1 MVCREP
7 RVVGAAEKKVVSKR
21 IIITGAGGRLG
32 AALVREWRAAGEEVA
47 GFTRQELDLS
57 QPDQLRATLESLDF
71 AVLVNCA
78 AQTNVDRCETHPDE
92 AMQINADAV
101 RVLAEICAKKNA
113 RCIHISTDY
122 VFDGAKV
129 GAYTEE
135 DAALPIS
142 QYGASKRT
150 GEVALLSV
158 SDKHLAVRVSW
169 VFGPDRPSFI
179 DQIIQRARTEE
190 SVAAI
195 ADKIAVPTYTLDAA
209 RLLRP
214 LLFQKPVGGLLH
226 LCNAGQ
232 STWQEYGQF
241 ALDCAAEAGMEL
253 KARTVGALKMADL
266 KAFIARRPP
275 NTVMSTDKLAS
286 LIGVLPRDWREAVR
300 EYVRGFVSLS
310 SRAN

>member
-1 MVCREP
+1 
-7 RVVGAAEKKVVSKR
+7 VVGAAEEKVVRRR

-32 AALVREWRAAGEEVA
+32 AALAREWRAAGEDVT
-47 GFTRQELDLS
+47 GFARQELDLS
-57 QPDQLRATLESLDF
+57 QPDQLRATLEPLDF

-92 AMQINADAV
+92 AKQINADAV
-101 RVLAEICAKKNA
+101 RVLAEICTKKGA
-113 RCIHISTDY
+113 RCIQISTDY

-142 QYGASKRT
+142 HYGASKKA
-150 GEVALLSV
+150 GETALLEV

-169 VFGPDRPSFI
+169 VFGPDRPSFV
-179 DQIIQRARTEE
+179 DQILQRARTEE

-209 RLLRP
+209 HLLRP

-226 LCNAGQ
+226 LCNGGQ
-232 STWQEYGQF
+232 CTWQEYGQF

-266 KAFIARRPP
+266 KAFIAKRPP
-275 NTVMSTDKLAS
+275 NTAMSTDKLAS
-286 LIGVLPRDWREAVR
+286 IIGEQPRAWREAVR
-300 EYVRGFVSLS
+300 EYVSSFVSLS
-310 SRAN
+310 SKGC

>member
-1 MVCREP
+1 MSR
-7 RVVGAAEKKVVSKR
+7 R

-32 AALVREWRAAGEEVA
+32 AALAREWRTAGEEVT
-47 GFTRQELDLS
+47 GFARQELDLS
-57 QPDQLRATLESLDF
+57 QPDQLRATLEPLDF

-101 RVLAEICAKKNA
+101 RVLGEICTKKGA
-113 RCIHISTDY
+113 RCIQISTDY

-142 QYGASKRT
+142 HYGASKKA
-150 GEVALLSV
+150 GEMALLEF

-169 VFGPDRPSFI
+169 VFGPDRPSFV
-179 DQIIQRARTEE
+179 DQILQRARTEE

-195 ADKIAVPTYTLDAA
+195 GDKIAVPTYTLDAA
-209 RLLRP
+209 HLLRP

-226 LCNAGQ
+226 LCNGGQ
-232 STWQEYGQF
+232 CTWQEYGQF
-241 ALDCAAEAGMEL
+241 ALDCAVEAGMEL

-266 KAFIARRPP
+266 KAFIAKRPP
-275 NTVMSTDKLAS
+275 NTAMSTDKLAS
-286 LIGVLPRDWREAVR
+286 IIGEQPRDWRDAVR
-300 EYVRGFVSLS
+300 EYVRSFVSLS
-310 SRAN
+310 STGC

>member
-1 MVCREP
+1 MR
-7 RVVGAAEKKVVSKR
+7 S
-21 IIITGAGGRLG
+21 
-32 AALVREWRAAGEEVA
+32 
-47 GFTRQELDLS
+47 
-57 QPDQLRATLESLDF
+57 TLEPLDF

-101 RVLAEICAKKNA
+101 RVLAEICTKKGA
-113 RCIHISTDY
+113 RCIQISTDY

-142 QYGASKRT
+142 HYGASKKA
-150 GEVALLSV
+150 GETALLEV

-169 VFGPDRPSFI
+169 VFGPDRPSFL
-179 DQIIQRARTEE
+179 DQILQRARTEE

-209 RLLRP
+209 HLLRP

-226 LCNAGQ
+226 LCNGGQ
-232 STWQEYGQF
+232 CTWQEYGQF

-266 KAFIARRPP
+266 KAFIAKRPP
-275 NTVMSTDKLAS
+275 NTAMSTDKLAS
-286 LIGVLPRDWREAVR
+286 IIGEQPRDWREAVR

-310 SRAN
+310 SKGC

>member
-1 MVCREP
+1 M
-7 RVVGAAEKKVVSKR
+7 SKR

-32 AALVREWRAAGEEVA
+32 AALAREWRTAGEEVT
-47 GFTRQELDLS
+47 GFARQELDLS
-57 QPDQLRATLESLDF
+57 QPEQLRATLEPLDF
-71 AVLVNCA
+71 GVLVNCA

-92 AMQINADAV
+92 AKQINTDAV
-101 RVLAEICAKKNA
+101 RVLAEICTKKGS
-113 RCIHISTDY
+113 RCIQISTDY
-122 VFDGAKV
+122 VFDGAKA

-142 QYGASKRT
+142 HYGASKRE
-150 GEVALLSV
+150 GELALLDV

-179 DQIIQRARTEE
+179 DQILQRARTED
-190 SVAAI
+190 SAAAI

-214 LLFQKPVGGLLH
+214 LLFQKPAGGLLH

-232 STWQEYGQF
+232 CTWQEYGQY
-241 ALDCAAEAGMEL
+241 ALDCATEAGMVL
-253 KARTVGALKMADL
+253 KAHKVSALKMADL
-266 KAFIARRPP
+266 KAFIAKRPP

-286 LIGVLPRDWREAVR
+286 LIGERPRDWREAVR

-310 SRAN
+310 SKGC

>member
-1 MVCREP
+1 M
-7 RVVGAAEKKVVSKR
+7 SKR

-32 AALVREWRAAGEEVA
+32 AALAREWRAVGEDVA
-47 GFTRQELDLS
+47 GFARQELDLS
-57 QPDQLRATLESLDF
+57 QPDQLRATLEPLDF

-101 RVLAEICAKKNA
+101 RVLGEICTKKGA
-113 RCIHISTDY
+113 RCIQISTDY

-142 QYGASKRT
+142 HYGASKKA
-150 GEVALLSV
+150 GEMALLEF

-169 VFGPDRPSFI
+169 VFGPDRPSFV
-179 DQIIQRARTEE
+179 DQILQRARTEE

-195 ADKIAVPTYTLDAA
+195 GDKIAVPTYTLDAA
-209 RLLRP
+209 HLLRP

-226 LCNAGQ
+226 LCNGGQ
-232 STWQEYGQF
+232 CTWQEYGQF
-241 ALDCAAEAGMEL
+241 ALDCAVEAGMEL

-266 KAFIARRPP
+266 KAFIAKRPP
-275 NTVMSTDKLAS
+275 NTAMSADKLAS
-286 LIGVLPRDWREAVR
+286 IIGEQPRDWREAVR
-300 EYVRGFVSLS
+300 EYVRSFVSLS
-310 SRAN
+310 SKGC

>member
-1 MVCREP
+1 MSR
-7 RVVGAAEKKVVSKR
+7 R

-32 AALVREWRAAGEEVA
+32 AALAREWRTAGEEVT
-47 GFTRQELDLS
+47 GFARQELDLS
-57 QPDQLRATLESLDF
+57 QPDQLRATLEPLDF

-101 RVLAEICAKKNA
+101 RVLGEICTKKGA
-113 RCIHISTDY
+113 RCIQISTDY

-142 QYGASKRT
+142 HYGASKKA
-150 GEVALLSV
+150 GEMALLEF

-169 VFGPDRPSFI
+169 VFGPDRPSFV
-179 DQIIQRARTEE
+179 DQILQRARTEE

-195 ADKIAVPTYTLDAA
+195 GDKIAVPTYTLDAA
-209 RLLRP
+209 HLLRP

-226 LCNAGQ
+226 LCNGGQ
-232 STWQEYGQF
+232 CTWQEYGQF
-241 ALDCAAEAGMEL
+241 ALDCAVEAGMEL

-266 KAFIARRPP
+266 KAFIAKRPP
-275 NTVMSTDKLAS
+275 NTAMSADKLAS
-286 LIGVLPRDWREAVR
+286 IIGEQPRDWREAVR
-300 EYVRGFVSLS
+300 EYVRSFVSLS
-310 SRAN
+310 SKGC